1 MGSYKYSEN
10 EVSWSLFAIGFEW
23 IMSENRLSSLA
34 NTRSSKF
41 GVCPS
46 LLLVVLETIWVRK
59 ASLTHFTNMLSLMP
73 DHAPLPIGKS
83 KSPTIHTLS
92 KVFTCSF
99 LIRLFSSC
107 GTGASIYADYFAFVK
122 EHHTLSS
129 KPVALS
135 SSHFSAFSFLLVYTE
150 TPLFGCSFTNK
161 S

>member
-59 ASLTHFTNMLSLMP
+59 ASLTHCTNMLSLMP
-73 DHAPLPIGKS
+73 DHSQSHLTVGKL
-83 KSPTIHTLS
+83 KSPTIYALS
-92 KVFTCSF
+92 KVFTGSF
-99 LIRLFSSC
+99 SVRLHSSWLL
-107 GTGASIYADYFAFVK
+107 ASV
-122 EHHTLSS
+122 ELG
-129 KPVALS
+129 
-135 SSHFSAFSFLLVYTE
+135 LLYVHPTKNPLTTYICKVTPH
-150 TPLFGCSFTNK
+150 TPLKVSYIKFFTF
-161 S
+161 